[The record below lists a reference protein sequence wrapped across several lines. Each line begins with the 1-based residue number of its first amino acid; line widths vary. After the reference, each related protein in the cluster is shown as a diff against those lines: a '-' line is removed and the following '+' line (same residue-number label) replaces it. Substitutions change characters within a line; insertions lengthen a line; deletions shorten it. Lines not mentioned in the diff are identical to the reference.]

1 MIESLSGVQGYGKQ
15 TFDGHENGLIMYV
28 DGLEMMILYLQPM

>member
-1 MIESLSGVQGYGKQ
+1 MIESLSGVQGKQ